1 MNTTKAKA
9 KTAAPA
15 AVETPNE
22 TPAIHA
28 AEILEAVAYRL
39 YEHADTCS
47 ERADERPGDLD
58 PQWVLRWTILSDELT
73 ALAEIAEGR
82 K

>member
-1 MNTTKAKA
+1 MNTKATTKKA
-9 KTAAPA
+9 SPKSPSG
-15 AVETPNE
+15 EPQ
-22 TPAIHA
+22 IHA

-47 ERADERPGDLD
+47 ERAAERRGDID
-58 PQWVLRWTILSDELT
+58 PRWVLMWTILTDELI